1 MVTNSSR
8 EERLKVIRETYRLAE
23 TDKEIR
29 VMKITSIRYLCFVLV
44 VIAMLAVSPVV
55 SGQRNFDDV
64 EIVTTQLDDNLYYLQ
79 GQGGQIGVLAGP
91 DGILMVDTQFA
102 PLTDRIVAAIRE
114 ISTEPIKFAL
124 NTHEHGDHSGGNSN
138 LAGMGVTVITR
149 DELRA
154 ALAGSENPPERLP
167 MVTFDGPVTFHM
179 NGEVARAIPVAVAHT
194 NGDTMVYF
202 ENADVLMTGD
212 FYRSAGY
219 PNIAIQNGGSLEGM
233 LLGLGRVIGNSG
245 PNTRILPG
253 HGPIVDRDE
262 VRGHRDM
269 MLVLMEQVEE
279 RLDQGMT
286 EDQIVAAGLTD
297 AFDAQVRNP
306 GTTNERFIRQLV
318 QELQ

>member
-1 MVTNSSR
+1 M
-8 EERLKVIRETYRLAE
+8 KV
-23 TDKEIR
+23 
-29 VMKITSIRYLCFVLV
+29 TSIRCLCFVV
-44 VIAMLAVSPVV
+44 AVIAMLAVAPVV
-55 SGQRNFDDV
+55 NAQRNFDNV
-64 EIVTTQLDDNLYYLQ
+64 EITTTQLDENLYYLQ

-114 ISTEPIKFAL
+114 ISTEPIKFAI
-124 NTHEHGDHSGGNSN
+124 NTHLHGDHTGGNSN
-138 LAGMGVTVITR
+138 LTARGVTVMGR

-154 ALAGSENPPERLP
+154 GLAGSANPPERLP
-167 MVTFDGPVTFHM
+167 MVTYDGSVTFHM
-179 NGEVARAIPVAVAHT
+179 NGEIARAIPVPVAHT

-202 ENADVLMTGD
+202 ENADVLMSGD
-212 FYRSAGY
+212 FYRSEGY

-233 LLGLGRVIGNSG
+233 LLGLGLVIGTSG
-245 PNTRILPG
+245 PDTRILPG

-262 VRGHRDM
+262 VRAHRDM
-269 MLVLMEQVEE
+269 MLILMGQVQE

-286 EDQIVAAGLTD
+286 EDQILTAGLTN

>member
-1 MVTNSSR
+1 MKRVTLS
-8 EERLKVIRETYRLAE
+8 T
-23 TDKEIR
+23 
-29 VMKITSIRYLCFVLV
+29 VMPLLV
-44 VIAMLAVSPVV
+44 VLALSPVV
-55 SGQRNFDDV
+55 YGQRGNMDNV
-64 EIVTTQLDDNLYYLQ
+64 EITTTQLDDNLYYLQ

-102 PLTDRIVAAIRE
+102 PLTDKIVAAIRE
-114 ISTEPIKFAL
+114 ISAEPIKFAL

-138 LAGMGVTVITR
+138 LAAMGVTVMTR

-154 ALAGSENPPERLP
+154 GLAGSANPPERLP
-167 MVTFDGPVTFHM
+167 MVTYGGSVTFHM
-179 NGEVARAIPVAVAHT
+179 NDEIAHAIPVAVAHT
-194 NGDTMVYF
+194 NGDTAVYF

-212 FYRSAGY
+212 YYRSEGY
-219 PNIAIQNGGSLEGM
+219 PNIAIQNGGSLQGM
-233 LLGLGRVIGNSG
+233 LFGLGDVIGNSG

-262 VRGHRDM
+262 VRAHRDM
-269 MLVLMEQVEE
+269 MLVLIEQVQEL
-279 RLDQGMT
+279 LDQGMD

-297 AFDAQVRNP
+297 AFDSQVRNP

>member
-1 MVTNSSR
+1 M
-8 EERLKVIRETYRLAE
+8 KVL
-23 TDKEIR
+23 
-29 VMKITSIRYLCFVLV
+29 SIRCVCV
-44 VIAMLAVSPVV
+44 VAAVIATLAVPPVV
-55 SGQRNFDDV
+55 SGQANFDNV
-64 EIVTTQLDDNLYYLQ
+64 EITTTQLDDNLYYLQ

-102 PLTDRIVAAIRE
+102 PLTDKIVAAIRE

-124 NTHEHGDHSGGNSN
+124 NTHLHGDHSGGNSN
-138 LAGMGVTVITR
+138 LAAMGVTVMTR

-154 ALAGSENPPERLP
+154 GLASAENPPARLP
-167 MVTFDGPVTFHM
+167 MVTYAGPVTFHM
-179 NGEVARAIPVAVAHT
+179 NGETVRGIPVPVAHT

-219 PNIAIQNGGSLEGM
+219 PNIARQNGGTLEGM
-233 LLGLGRVIGNSG
+233 LLGLGSVIGRSG
-245 PNTRILPG
+245 PDTRILPG
-253 HGPIVDRDE
+253 HGPIVDRDA
-262 VRGHRDM
+262 VRTHRDM
-269 MLVLMEQVEE
+269 MLVIMEQVQE
-279 RLDQGMT
+279 RVDQGMT

-297 AFDAQVRNP
+297 AFDAQVNTP

>member
-1 MVTNSSR
+1 VR
-8 EERLKVIRETYRLAE
+8 KV
-23 TDKEIR
+23 
-29 VMKITSIRYLCFVLV
+29 TSIRCLCSVATV
-44 VIAMLAVSPVV
+44 VAMATVPPVA
-55 SGQRNFDDV
+55 SGQANFDNV
-64 EIVTTQLDDNLYYLQ
+64 EITATQLDDNLYYLQ

-114 ISTEPIKFAL
+114 ISSEPIKFAI
-124 NTHEHGDHSGGNSN
+124 NTHEHGDHTGGNSN
-138 LAGMGVTVITR
+138 LAAMGVTVMAR

-154 ALAGSENPPERLP
+154 ALAGAENPPARLP
-167 MVTFDGPVTFHM
+167 MVTYGGSVTFHM
-179 NGEVARAIPVAVAHT
+179 NGETVRAMPVLVAHT

-219 PNIAIQNGGSLEGM
+219 PNIARQNGGTLEGM
-233 LLGLGRVIGNSG
+233 LLGLGRVIGTSG

-253 HGPIVDRDE
+253 HGPIVGRDA
-262 VRGHRDM
+262 VRAQRDL
-269 MLVLMEQVEE
+269 MLVLMAQVQE
-279 RLDQGMT
+279 RIDQGMT
-286 EDQIVAAGLTD
+286 EDQIVAAGLTQ
-297 AFDAQVRNP
+297 AFDAQVNEP

>member
-1 MVTNSSR
+1 
-8 EERLKVIRETYRLAE
+8 
-23 TDKEIR
+23 
-29 VMKITSIRYLCFVLV
+29 MKMTSIRYLCLV
-44 VIAMLAVSPVV
+44 VAVVALLAVSPVV
-55 SGQRNFDDV
+55 NGQRGNLDNV
-64 EIVTTQLDDNLYYLQ
+64 EITTTQLADNLYYLQ

-138 LAGMGVTVITR
+138 LAAMGVTVMTR

-154 ALAGSENPPERLP
+154 GLAGSANPPERLP
-167 MVTFDGPVTFHM
+167 MVTYAGPITFHM
-179 NGEVARAIPVAVAHT
+179 NGEIARAIPVPVAHT

-202 ENADVLMTGD
+202 EHADVLMTGD

-233 LLGLGRVIGNSG
+233 LNGLGRVIGNSG

-262 VRGHRDM
+262 VRAHRDM
-269 MLVLMEQVEE
+269 MLVLMGQVQE

-286 EDQIVAAGLTD
+286 EDQIVAAGLTNV
-297 AFDAQVRNP
+297 FDSQVRNP

>member
-1 MVTNSSR
+1 M
-8 EERLKVIRETYRLAE
+8 KV
-23 TDKEIR
+23 
-29 VMKITSIRYLCFVLV
+29 TSIRWLCFAVAV
-44 VIAMLAVSPVV
+44 VAMLAVSPVV
-55 SGQRNFDDV
+55 NGQRSNFDNV
-64 EIVTTQLDDNLYYLQ
+64 EITTTQLDDNLYYLQ

-138 LAGMGVTVITR
+138 LAAMGVTVMTR

-154 ALAGSENPPERLP
+154 GLAGSANPPERLP
-167 MVTFDGPVTFHM
+167 MVTYGGPVTFYM
-179 NGEVARAIPVAVAHT
+179 NGEIARAIPVPVAHT

-253 HGPIVDRDE
+253 HGPIVNRDE
-262 VRGHRDM
+262 VRAHRDM
-269 MLVLMEQVEE
+269 MLVLMGQIQE

-286 EDQIVAAGLTD
+286 EDQIVAAGLTNV
-297 AFDAQVRNP
+297 FDSQVRNP

>member
-1 MVTNSSR
+1 M
-8 EERLKVIRETYRLAE
+8 KV
-23 TDKEIR
+23 
-29 VMKITSIRYLCFVLV
+29 TSIRWLCFVVTV
-44 VIAMLAVSPVV
+44 VATLAISPVV
-55 SGQRNFDDV
+55 NGQRNFDNV
-64 EIVTTQLDDNLYYLQ
+64 EITTTQLDDNLYYLQ

-114 ISTEPIKFAL
+114 ISTEPIRFAL

-138 LAGMGVTVITR
+138 LAAMGVTVMTR

-154 ALAGSENPPERLP
+154 ALAGSTNPPERLP
-167 MVTFDGPVTFHM
+167 MVTYDGPVTFHM
-179 NGEVARAIPVAVAHT
+179 NGEIARAIPVAVAHT

-262 VRGHRDM
+262 VRAHRDM
-269 MLVLMEQVEE
+269 MLVLMGQGPGTPRPGHDRGPDRCRRTDHRVRFPGSQPRHDERTLYPPVGPGVAVEE
-279 RLDQGMT
+279 
-286 EDQIVAAGLTD
+286 
-297 AFDAQVRNP
+297 
-306 GTTNERFIRQLV
+306 GTPAKSLESVNGR
-318 QELQ
+318 

>member
-1 MVTNSSR
+1 MKVTSSR
-8 EERLKVIRETYRLAE
+8 C
-23 TDKEIR
+23 
-29 VMKITSIRYLCFVLV
+29 LCVVVVL
-44 VIAMLAVSPVV
+44 MSMVSAAPVV
-55 SGQRNFDDV
+55 NGQGRFDDV
-64 EIVTTQLDDNLYYLQ
+64 EITTTQLDENLYYLQ

-138 LAGMGVTVITR
+138 LAAMGVTVMVR

-154 ALAGSENPPERLP
+154 ALAGATTPPERLP
-167 MVTFDGPVTFHM
+167 MVTYDGPVTFHM
-179 NGEVARAIPVAVAHT
+179 NGEVAHAIPVAVAHT

-212 FYRSAGY
+212 FYRSEGY
-219 PNIAIQNGGSLEGM
+219 PNIAIQNGGTLDGM
-233 LLGLGRVIGNSG
+233 LFGLGRVIGNSG
-245 PNTRILPG
+245 PDTRILPG
-253 HGPIVDRDE
+253 HGPIVDRDA
-262 VRGHRDM
+262 VRAHRDM
-269 MLVLMEQVEE
+269 MLVLMGQVQE
-279 RLDQGMT
+279 RVDQGMT
-286 EDQIVAAGLTD
+286 EDQIVAAGLTN
-297 AFDAQVRNP
+297 AFDSQVRNP

>member
-1 MVTNSSR
+1 M
-8 EERLKVIRETYRLAE
+8 
-23 TDKEIR
+23 R
-29 VMKITSIRYLCFVLV
+29 VTSIRWLCFAVV
-44 VIAMLAVSPVV
+44 VIATLAVSPVV
-55 SGQRNFDDV
+55 NGQRNFDNV

-91 DGILMVDTQFA
+91 DGVLMVDTQFA

-124 NTHEHGDHSGGNSN
+124 NTHVHGDHSGGNSN
-138 LAGMGVTVITR
+138 LAAMGVTVMTR

-154 ALAGSENPPERLP
+154 ALAEAENPPERLP
-167 MVTFDGPVTFHM
+167 MVTYDGPVTFHM
-179 NGEVARAIPVAVAHT
+179 NGEVAHAIPVPLAHT

-212 FYRSAGY
+212 FYRSEGY
-219 PNIAIQNGGSLEGM
+219 PNIAIGNGGSLQGM
-233 LLGLGRVIGNSG
+233 LFGLGRVIGNSG

-262 VRGHRDM
+262 VRAHRDM
-269 MLVLMEQVEE
+269 MLVLRGQVQE
-279 RLDQGMT
+279 RLDRGMT
-286 EDQIVAAGLTD
+286 ADQIVAEGLTN
-297 AFDAQVRNP
+297 AFDSQVRNP